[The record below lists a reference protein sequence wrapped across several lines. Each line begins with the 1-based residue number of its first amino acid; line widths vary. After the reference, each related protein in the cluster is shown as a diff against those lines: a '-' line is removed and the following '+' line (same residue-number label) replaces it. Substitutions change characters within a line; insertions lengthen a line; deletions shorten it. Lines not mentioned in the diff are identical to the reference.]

1 MTTIA
6 VIDYGAGN
14 LRSVAHAVE
23 HVGLPSVVTAD
34 ASTILEADGVIL
46 PGVGAA
52 ADTMRNLQQ
61 RDLVG
66 VVKDVIARGRPFFG
80 VCMGLQ
86 ALFTVSE
93 EGGEH
98 PCLDVLPGRVRRFP
112 ITGDATTGGAL
123 SIPHMGWNQVR
134 QVRPASPAAGSAGA
148 EGTPHPFFDGVPD
161 DANFYFVH
169 SYYVE
174 PDDWSTVTGETDY
187 GVSFPSVVCRDNVMA
202 TQFHPEKSGEHGLML
217 YRNFGRIVRG
227 ELSLPSSS
235 SDRATVAI

>member
-1 MTTIA
+1 MAEIA

-23 HVGLPSVVTAD
+23 HVGLPAVVTAD
-34 ASTILEADGVIL
+34 AATILKADGVIL

-52 ADTMRNLQQ
+52 ADTMSNLQ
-61 RDLVG
+61 RLDLVE
-66 VVKDVIARGRPFFG
+66 VVRDVIGRGRPFFG

-86 ALFTVSE
+86 ALFTASE

-98 PCLDVLPGRVRRFP
+98 ACLDVLPGRVRRFP
-112 ITGDATTGGAL
+112 GGQ

-134 QVRPASPAAGSAGA
+134 QVRR
-148 EGTPHPFFDGVPD
+148 HPFFDGVPNE
-161 DANFYFVH
+161 ANFYFVH

-174 PDDWSTVTGETDY
+174 PRDQAVVAGTTDY
-187 GVSFPSVVCRDNVMA
+187 GVTFTSVVCHRNVMA

-217 YRNFGRIVRG
+217 YRNFGRIVLG
-227 ELSLPSSS
+227 ELSLPSGAA
-235 SDRATVAI
+235 RNRILAAV